1 MTLPALTS
9 DRIIAALQKAGFAV
23 IRQSSGS
30 HVVLRHADG
39 RTTVVPQHRG
49 RTIGKG
55 LLSKILK
62 DVQLTREQFRSL
74 L

>member
-9 DRIIAALQKAGFAV
+9 DRAIAALQRAGFV
-23 IRQSSGS
+23 IIRQSGS
-30 HVVLRHADG
+30 HVVLRHPDG

-49 RTIGKG
+49 RSIGKG

-62 DVQLTREQFRSL
+62 DVQMTREQFRSFL
-74 L
+74 

>member
-9 DRIIAALQKAGFAV
+9 DQIIAALQKAGFGV
-23 IRQSSGS
+23 IRQSGS

-49 RTIGKG
+49 RTIGRG

-62 DVQLTREQFRSL
+62 DIQMTREQFRSL

>member
-1 MTLPALTS
+1 MTLPVLTS
-9 DRIIAALQKAGFAV
+9 DRIIAALQKAGFGV
-23 IRQSSGS
+23 IRQRRS

-55 LLSKILK
+55 LLSKVLK
-62 DVQLTREQFRSL
+62 DVQMTREQFRSL

>member
-9 DRIIAALQKAGFAV
+9 YQAIAALQRAGFV
-23 IRQSSGS
+23 IIRQSGS
-30 HVVLRHADG
+30 HVVLRHPDG

-49 RTIGKG
+49 RSIGKG

-62 DVQLTREQFRSL
+62 DVQMTREQFRSFL
-74 L
+74 